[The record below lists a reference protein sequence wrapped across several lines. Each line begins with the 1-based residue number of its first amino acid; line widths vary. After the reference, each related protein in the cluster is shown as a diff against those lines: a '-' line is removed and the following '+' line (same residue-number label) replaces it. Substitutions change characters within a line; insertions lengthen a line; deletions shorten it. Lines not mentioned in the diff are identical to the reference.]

1 MVITG
6 GSAGGAAAYIWSNFI
21 YDKVENP
28 EGVTIVP
35 DSGIFI
41 GDFPNM
47 YDNKT
52 MFDYTQELIKL
63 TNEETMMPVHECV
76 RKYPTQK

>member
-1 MVITG
+1 MGKHLNASKASEIVITG
-6 GSAGGAAAYIWSNFI
+6 GSAGGAAAYFWSNFI
-21 YDKVENP
+21 AEKVEHP
-28 EGVTIVP
+28 EGVMIIP

-52 MFDYTQELIKL
+52 MFDYTQELVKL
-63 TNEETMMPVHECV
+63 TNE
-76 RKYPTQK
+76 